1 MLTATQQRHYAH
13 FSGLEPLPAEFGVV
27 IGNCQAES
35 LRIVLDAPERSTVR
49 VPPVH
54 ELDPGEAGRLHE
66 VVARAAFVAV
76 HPIRDDYHSL
86 PLGTRQLAASA
97 APGVP
102 VVTFPSVRFAG
113 LHPFQAALRVAGVGE
128 EPPLVAYH
136 DVRILAEASGL
147 AVAPALS
154 AADVRAVADDSL
166 AELRRRERV
175 LDVAASDLLIPVETD
190 LMRTVNHPGN
200 ALWMPLAQ
208 RLLERLGL
216 PGAPTDPGRPIL
228 NAVRAP
234 LEPWVLEAWEL
245 EDPPRD
251 HWIVDG
257 ETLEVD
263 RVRDAHLEWY
273 ARNPEFVV
281 AAQARLGEL
290 LQRWSVR

>member
-1 MLTATQQRHYAH
+1 MLTATQQRHYSH
-13 FSGLEPLPAEFGVV
+13 FSGLEPLPAEFGIV

-35 LRIVLDAPERSTVR
+35 LRIVLDAPERPTVR

-54 ELDPGEAGRLHE
+54 ELDPGEAVRLHE

-136 DVRILAEASGL
+136 DVRTLAEAAGL
-147 AVAPALS
+147 TISPALTAAGVHAVAE
-154 AADVRAVADDSL
+154 DSL
-166 AELRRRERV
+166 GELRRRESA
-175 LDVAASDLLIPVETD
+175 LEIAASDLLLPIGTD

-208 RLLERLGL
+208 RVIDRLGL

-228 NAVRAP
+228 DSVRAP
-234 LEPWVLEAWEL
+234 LEPWVLDAWGL
-245 EDPPRD
+245 DDPPRD
-251 HWIVDG
+251 HWIVGG
-257 ETLEVD
+257 EVLEVE
-263 RVRDAHLEWY
+263 RVREAHLEWY
-273 ARNPEFVV
+273 ASNPEFVV
-281 AAQARLGEL
+281 AAQARLIDL
-290 LQRWSVR
+290 LRRWSAR